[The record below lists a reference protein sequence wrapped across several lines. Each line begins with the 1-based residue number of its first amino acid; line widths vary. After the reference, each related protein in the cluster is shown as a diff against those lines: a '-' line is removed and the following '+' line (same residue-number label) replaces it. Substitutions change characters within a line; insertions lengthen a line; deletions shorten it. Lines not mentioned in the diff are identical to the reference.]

1 MRRKVYFWALQ
12 QEICPCAGCDMVVI
26 VEQVVGGAGIFLLVQ
41 VGLVMTCGSFVIV
54 ILLVKVV

>member
-1 MRRKVYFWALQ
+1 M
-12 QEICPCAGCDMVVI
+12 IVI

-41 VGLVMTCGSFVIV
+41 VGLVMTCGSYVIV